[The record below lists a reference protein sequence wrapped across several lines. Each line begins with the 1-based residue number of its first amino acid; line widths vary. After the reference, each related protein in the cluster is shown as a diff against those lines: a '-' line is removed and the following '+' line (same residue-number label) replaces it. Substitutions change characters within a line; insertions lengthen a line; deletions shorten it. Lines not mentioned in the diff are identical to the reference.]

1 MMEPLFGSNP
11 LPPGIASPGFGWFQ
25 LPLSLTSRPPIT
37 PGTFSAVPNVSLTPQ
52 TQAVAQPISQET
64 YGYGGGIPAG
74 ATSGFMG
81 QTIAPA
87 AFGVGTAVP
96 GFGVPELG
104 TVQGLLTLVAMRRGQ
119 PTGPTNDN
127 EIEEF
132 IYDALEFLP
141 GSNEVEVR
149 CEGGRATVTGSVPHK
164 RLKRDVGEIAW
175 AIPAINDVQNNVTI
189 TARRRR
195 AQAREAE
202 TPQQTA
208 RKQG

>member
-11 LPPGIASPGFGWFQ
+11 LPPGIASPALGWFQ
-25 LPLSLTSRPPIT
+25 LPLSLANRPSIS
-37 PGTFSAVPNVSLTPQ
+37 PGTFRAVPNISLAPQ
-52 TQAVAQPISQET
+52 TVAQPISQEP
-64 YGYGGGIPAG
+64 YGYGAIPTA

-81 QTIAPA
+81 
-87 AFGVGTAVP
+87 VP
-96 GFGVPELG
+96 GFGTPEIG

-132 IYDALEFLP
+132 IYDAIEFLP
-141 GSNEVEVR
+141 ASNEVEVR
-149 CEGGRATVTGSVPHK
+149 CEGGRVTLTGTVPHK
-164 RLKRDVGEIAW
+164 RLKREVGEIAW
-175 AIPAINDVQNNVTI
+175 AILAITDVQNNVTI

-195 AQAREAE
+195 AQAREGEPSQPA
-202 TPQQTA
+202 A

>member
-1 MMEPLFGSNP
+1 MMEPFFGSNP
-11 LPPGIASPGFGWFQ
+11 LPPGVASPGFGWFQ
-25 LPLSLTSRPPIT
+25 LPLSLTNRPPIT
-37 PGTFSAVPNVSLTPQ
+37 SGAFTAVPNVSLAPQ
-52 TQAVAQPISQET
+52 TIAQPMSQEV
-64 YGYGGGIPAG
+64 YGYGNAMPAT
-74 ATSGFMG
+74 AASGFMG

-87 AFGVGTAVP
+87 AFGVGTPVP
-96 GFGVPELG
+96 GFGMPEMG
-104 TVQGLLTLVAMRRGQ
+104 TVQGLLAVVAMRRGQ
-119 PTGPTNDN
+119 PMGPTNDN

-149 CEGGRATVTGSVPHK
+149 VDGGRATLTGSVPHK
-164 RLKRDVGEIAW
+164 RLKRDVGEIVW

-195 AQAREAE
+195 AQARETE
-202 TPQQTA
+202 GPQQTA

>member
-11 LPPGIASPGFGWFQ
+11 LSPGIASPALGWFQ
-25 LPLSLTSRPPIT
+25 LPLSMTNRSAISPSTLT
-37 PGTFSAVPNVSLTPQ
+37 AVPNVSLSP
-52 TQAVAQPISQET
+52 QPIQPIAQEL
-64 YGYGGGIPAG
+64 YGYGSAL
-74 ATSGFMG
+74 
-81 QTIAPA
+81 
-87 AFGVGTAVP
+87 P
-96 GFGVPELG
+96 GFGMPETG

-119 PTGPTNDN
+119 PTGPTNDH

-149 CEGGRATVTGSVPHK
+149 CEGGRATFTGSVPHK

-175 AIPAINDVQNNVTI
+175 AIPTINDVQNNLTI

-195 AQAREAE
+195 AQAREGE